1 MCESGLCSIS
11 QSPPSITWYPLINH
25 QILGFSSKFSD
36 GPISSRKSITPAV
49 PWSLLLCF
57 KPFWTGSKESRC
69 WSVKLTNPWDMHGY
83 VNLVCFNICLVPFG
97 VTVTKHPGVGLYFC
111 YPLSSSG
118 FVACTSPSPF
128 CQESPAHNI
137 SGTRNSAGLA
147 TSSCHVLSWRRCSF
161 SRTNIHQFPDSS
173 DMTSR
178 LSIFES
184 NMTSSNIIHLNPSD
198 RTLRLKHDMY
208 WYVLICI
215 DMYWYVLIC
224 IDMCWYVNVL
234 SFISFLLQSS
244 RFGHVVK
251 VGIGFRFP
259 RSQLH
264 REWPR
269 STCPCCPK
277 KKDKKNDEVIF
288 LTFWCGFFNL
298 RTAS

>member
-1 MCESGLCSIS
+1 
-11 QSPPSITWYPLINH
+11 
-25 QILGFSSKFSD
+25 
-36 GPISSRKSITPAV
+36 
-49 PWSLLLCF
+49 
-57 KPFWTGSKESRC
+57 
-69 WSVKLTNPWDMHGY
+69 MHGY
-83 VNLVCFNICLVPFG
+83 ANLVCFNICLVPFG
-97 VTVTKHPGVGLYFC
+97 VTVTKHPGLGLYFC

-137 SGTRNSAGLA
+137 SGTRSSAGLA

-173 DMTSR
+173 AMTSR

-208 WYVLICI
+208 WYVLICQCAKFHFLPP
-215 DMYWYVLIC
+215 LI
-224 IDMCWYVNVL
+224 IAFRSRRQSWDRVSVPQIPAASRMAKIHMSML
-234 SFISFLLQSS
+234 SKEKRQ
-244 RFGHVVK
+244 
-251 VGIGFRFP
+251 
-259 RSQLH
+259 
-264 REWPR
+264 
-269 STCPCCPK
+269 
-277 KKDKKNDEVIF
+277 KNDEVIF